1 MPRINCTAIQLCE
14 ILTFTNHKAVGPIS
28 LSSCSQLLKSVSI
41 DIKKAIM
48 VATSRDG

>member
-1 MPRINCTAIQLCE
+1 MPRIHCTSIQLCE
-14 ILTFTNHKAVGPIS
+14 ILTFYQ
-28 LSSCSQLLKSVSI
+28 SQGSRSDFPLIMFGALKSVSI